1 MFKDSYYEVRV
12 KLSGP
17 SHQLIPYMMGE
28 AYSGDFAEE
37 DDIWIL
43 STLDNEDL
51 EKLLR
56 QIKELQVSYDIKY
69 FIKQQPISNWNSMW
83 EAGLQ
88 PIRIPPHL
96 QVCMY
101 TTQEEPGY
109 EHSIYIQGLNAFGTG
124 HHSTTSGIL
133 KLMLDYDFTSK
144 KVLDLGC
151 GTGILGILAM
161 KLGAEYVEFIDNDMK
176 AIQSTIANLSRNAA
190 GEGYSLLTG
199 TLEYSKLKHYD
210 VILANIYRS
219 VLLKHSDELME
230 KSDALFLSGYRVEAQ
245 EDLHSVFIN
254 EEWDL
259 IASHENEEW
268 LAEHFHRTKK

>member
-1 MFKDSYYEVRV
+1 MFKDSYYQIRV
-12 KLSGP
+12 SLEKN
-17 SHQLIPYMMGE
+17 SHQLFPHLLEE
-28 AYSGDFAEE
+28 AYMGDFAEE
-37 DDIWIL
+37 DGDWML
-43 STLDNEDL
+43 GVLDTEAL
-51 EKLLR
+51 ELLLR
-56 QIKELQVSYDIKY
+56 RVKELQDQFKIQYSIKLE
-69 FIKQQPISNWNSMW
+69 PIANWNAMW

-101 TTQEEPGY
+101 SAQEEEGY
-109 EHSIYIQGLNAFGTG
+109 AHSIYIQGLNAFGTG
-124 HHSTTSGIL
+124 HHSTTEGVL
-133 KLMLDYDFTSK
+133 RLMLDYDFKSK

-176 AIQSTIANLSRNAA
+176 AIQSTIANLSRNAS

-219 VLLKHSDELME
+219 VLLKHSDELKQ
-230 KSDALFLSGYRVEAQ
+230 KSDNLFLSGYKVEAVSDMRSAFADNDWKLKGSREDQ
-245 EDLHSVFIN
+245 EWV
-254 EEWDL
+254 
-259 IASHENEEW
+259 
-268 LAEHFHRTKK
+268 AEYYSKE

>member
-1 MFKDSYYEVRV
+1 MFKDSYYQIRV
-12 KLSGP
+12 SLEKN
-17 SHQLIPYMMGE
+17 SHQLFPHLLEE
-28 AYSGDFAEE
+28 AYTGDFAEE
-37 DDIWIL
+37 DGDWML
-43 STLDNEDL
+43 GVLDTEAL
-51 EKLLR
+51 ELLLR
-56 QIKELQVSYDIKY
+56 RVKELQDQFKIQYSIKLE
-69 FIKQQPISNWNSMW
+69 PIANWNAMW

-88 PIRIPPHL
+88 PIRIPPQL

-101 TTQEEPGY
+101 SAQEEEGY

-124 HHSTTSGIL
+124 HHSTTEGVL
-133 KLMLDYDFTSK
+133 RLMLDYDFKSK

-176 AIQSTIANLSRNAA
+176 AIQSTIANLSRNAS

-219 VLLKHSDELME
+219 VLLKHSDELKR
-230 KSDALFLSGYRVEAQ
+230 KSDNLFLSGYKVEAVSDMRSAFTDNDWKLKASREDQ
-245 EDLHSVFIN
+245 EWV
-254 EEWDL
+254 
-259 IASHENEEW
+259 
-268 LAEHFHRTKK
+268 AEYYSKE